1 MLIYYSISNFMSIKH
16 EEKITFKAKPYKET
30 KIKSLDNNLLAIIS
44 IYGPN
49 GGGKSSIIYSLFFLI
64 NLIKANMNK
73 QLINSILNQ
82 VNVYKNSTQKNEPII
97 WEMQIISSKKRY
109 YKYSISINDN
119 EIIKESLKYSNKLD
133 GKYENI
139 FNRTSSSKYQLGKSF
154 NNLKLKAVDFGS
166 LLSYLYTNID
176 NELII
181 EFYNEIINFFI
192 FNNLINNPVTLILNP
207 LTQKIQ
213 YNFNKD
219 ILEKEKNKFLK
230 LFKEIDI
237 NIIDY
242 QFVNNLGGEKLILK
256 KYNENGIFEL
266 DFLLESEGTKKIIQL
281 MSYFF
286 VGIKNGWIFVIDE
299 LDSRLHTK
307 LLGYIIDLFHSKE
320 NRKSQIIFTSHDMNT
335 LDSKYLRKDEVYFA
349 ALNENYFTNV
359 TSLSSFEDI
368 RDKSSYSSQ
377 YLKGKLGYDPYITRA
392 IKWLN
397 DEKE

>member
-73 QLINSILNQ
+73 QLINSILSQ
-82 VNVYKNSTQKNEPII
+82 INVYKNSTQKNEPII
-97 WEMQIISSKKRY
+97 WEMQIISPKKRY

-119 EIIKESLKYSNKLD
+119 EIIKESLKYSNKLE

-154 NNLKLKAVDFGS
+154 NNLKLKAMDFGS

-176 NELII
+176 NEFII
-181 EFYNEIINFFI
+181 EFYNEIINFFM
-192 FNNLINNPVTLILNP
+192 FNNLTNDPVTLILNP

-242 QFVNNLGGEKLILK
+242 QFVNDLGGEKLILK

>member
-73 QLINSILNQ
+73 QLINSTLNQ
-82 VNVYKNSTQKNEPII
+82 INVYKNSTQKNEPII

-119 EIIKESLKYSNKLD
+119 KIIKESLKYSNKLE

-154 NNLKLKAVDFGS
+154 NNLKLKAMDFGS

-176 NELII
+176 NEFII

-192 FNNLINNPVTLILNP
+192 FNNLTNDPVTLILNP

-397 DEKE
+397 DERE

>member
-73 QLINSILNQ
+73 QLINSTLNQ
-82 VNVYKNSTQKNEPII
+82 INVYKNSTRKNEPII

-119 EIIKESLKYSNKLD
+119 KIIKESLKYSNKLE

-154 NNLKLKAVDFGS
+154 NNLKLKAMDFGS

-176 NELII
+176 NEFII

-192 FNNLINNPVTLILNP
+192 FNNLTNDPVTLILNP

-213 YNFNKD
+213 YNFHKD

>member
-1 MLIYYSISNFMSIKH
+1 MLIYYSVSNFMSIKH

-154 NNLKLKAVDFGS
+154 NNLKLKAMDFGS

-181 EFYNEIINFFI
+181 EFYNEIINFFM
-192 FNNLINNPVTLILNP
+192 FNNLINDPVTLISNP